1 MELRIQALVRY
12 AKRQQSTD
20 PVGYLDDLLWTKI
33 PEIIEAGA
41 IAETAEGGRTV
52 RFIFASNER
61 PGDLIMAAINNLER
75 EIATGHPPS
84 KVHQADF
91 SSIEL

>member
-1 MELRIQALVRY
+1 MELRIEALARY

-20 PVGYLDDLLWTKI
+20 PVGYLEDLLFTKI
-33 PEIIEAGA
+33 TEITEAGA
-41 IAETAEGGRTV
+41 ISETAEGGRSV
-52 RFIFASNER
+52 RFAFAHNER
-61 PGDLIMAAINNLER
+61 PGELIMAAIRYCER
-75 EIATGHPPS
+75 EIATGSPPA

>member
-1 MELRIQALVRY
+1 MELRIEALARY
-12 AKRQQSTD
+12 AKRQQATD
-20 PVGYLDDLLWTKI
+20 PVGYLEDLLFSKI
-33 PEIIEAGA
+33 NEIMEAGA

-61 PGDLIMAAINNLER
+61 PGDLIMAAIRYCER

-91 SSIEL
+91 TGIEL